1 MQIVA
6 LGPGARAVLDSNSS
20 LGVLV
25 CAHLLVG
32 VGGPWEDFCW
42 ACHCVIMA
50 RRGARLSSLVRDL
63 K

>member
-1 MQIVA
+1 MQVVA

-32 VGGPWEDFCW
+32 VGGSWEGFCW
-42 ACHCVIMA
+42 ACHCVITT
-50 RRGARLSSLVRDL
+50 RRGARFSPPWLGT
-63 K
+63 